1 MNISLWSSEDHLKSQ
16 TSMPRLCRIHCWYA
30 NMMFSLPLFLIM
42 ALKKKKKRNKRQT
55 KINPSPFTREE
66 TCFRFLQTLKK
77 WQQVAFSPLQVSS
90 DVTKQEPKPQNSF
103 LILVSSTY
111 LNTSFDIYFLWRNN
125 TTETMLINH
134 FHMVISLPQEPELQ
148 SNGNTHFSIITE

>member
-1 MNISLWSSEDHLKSQ
+1 MNICLWSSEDHLKSQ
-16 TSMPRLCRIHCWYA
+16 TSTPRLCRIHCWYA
-30 NMMFSLPLFLIM
+30 NMMFSLFLIM
-42 ALKKKKKRNKRQT
+42 ALKNKKKRKKRQT

-77 WQQVAFSPLQVSS
+77 WQQVALSPLQVSS
-90 DVTKQEPKPQNSF
+90 DVTQQEPKPQNSF

-111 LNTSFDIYFLWRNN
+111 LNTSLDIYFLMRNN

-134 FHMVISLPQEPELQ
+134 FHIVISLPQEPELQ
-148 SNGNTHFSIITE
+148 SNGNIQFSILTE